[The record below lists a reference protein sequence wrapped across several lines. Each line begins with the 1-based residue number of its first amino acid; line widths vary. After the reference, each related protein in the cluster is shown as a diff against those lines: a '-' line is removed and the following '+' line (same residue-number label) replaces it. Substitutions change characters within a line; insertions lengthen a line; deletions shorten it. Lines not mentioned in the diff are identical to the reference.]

1 MKSSHPEFSA
11 RLRALT
17 DELRSIDVELKSDK
31 TPDTVAL
38 QDFRSTLDD
47 VRLTAWT
54 VNELMTTREAG
65 RSTTPMLSFLAAERL
80 RRLARMMSDV
90 SADIQH
96 GHFTW
101 ESSGVQPLSDS
112 SAVLQARLATLL
124 ASHRALFQ
132 KVSDGSR

>member
-1 MKSSHPEFSA
+1 MKNGHPELSA
-11 RLRALT
+11 RLRAVT
-17 DELRSIDVELKSDK
+17 AELRAIDVELKSDK
-31 TPDTVAL
+31 VPDVVTL

-54 VNELMTTREAG
+54 VNELMTMRESG
-65 RSTTPMLSFLAAERL
+65 KSTGPMLSFLAAERL

-96 GHFTW
+96 GVLSS

-112 SAVLQARLATLL
+112 SAVLHARLTTLL
-124 ASHRALFQ
+124 ANHRAQLP
-132 KVSDGSR
+132 R

>member
-1 MKSSHPEFSA
+1 MTSHPDLSA
-11 RLRALT
+11 KLRTLT
-17 DELRSIDVELKSDK
+17 DELRSIDVELKADK
-31 TPDTVAL
+31 SPDLVAL

-54 VNELMTTREAG
+54 VNELMTTRESG
-65 RSTTPMLSFLAAERL
+65 RATGPVLSFLAAERL

-124 ASHRALFQ
+124 ANHRALFQ
-132 KVSDGSR
+132 RVSDGKR

>member
-1 MKSSHPEFSA
+1 MKNSHPELSA

-17 DELRSIDVELKSDK
+17 TELRALDVELKSDK
-31 TPDTVAL
+31 TPDVVAL
-38 QDFRSTLDD
+38 QDFRSMLDD

-54 VNELMTTREAG
+54 VNELMTARESG
-65 RSTTPMLSFLAAERL
+65 RNTGPVLSFLAAERL

-96 GHFTW
+96 GHLSW

-112 SAVLQARLATLL
+112 SVVLQARLAMLL
-124 ASHRALFQ
+124 ANHRAQFHR
-132 KVSDGSR
+132 VSDGSR